1 MSLGLVKKIIF
12 SVLSLDTRLAPE
24 MPAGPSVG
32 VFHEDQRSKYSETA
46 AYGSTEN
53 YVRWSGLYDPKVPTA
68 TCIPRRSPIQ
78 VLTGLNLA

>member
-12 SVLSLDTRLAPE
+12 SVLSLDTRLALE

-53 YVRWSGLYDPKVPTA
+53 YVRGAGSSAQKCLQQPVFPGGHPSKY
-68 TCIPRRSPIQ
+68 
-78 VLTGLNLA
+78 